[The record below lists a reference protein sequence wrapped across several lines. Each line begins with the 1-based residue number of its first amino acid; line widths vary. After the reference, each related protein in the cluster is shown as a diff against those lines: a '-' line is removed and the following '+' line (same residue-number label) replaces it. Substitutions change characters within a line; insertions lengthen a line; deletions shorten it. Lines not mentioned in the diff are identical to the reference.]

1 MDKKCQIVLGGIAR
15 VTRSSAKSLYY
26 NLILP
31 NAKKWRFDI
40 YADYEKYDHSTW
52 SLPAQSAM
60 EELDYIKA
68 RYTETSIDDA
78 YKFPGYFSQPNF
90 IKHRCEDMNQW
101 LKENGPKTSKERI
114 KKINEKLKE
123 ARGDDAFQL
132 EYGHVHRPHALAKR
146 YARTIASEG
155 YDMTVCIRFDAH
167 ILSKVHLDESRLYL
181 FDGRGTYEH
190 FYEAGAKCEQA
201 DLDYGIIATPELAKE
216 FYDYKTP
223 RRKVEDYAKLQA
235 STAFTP
241 CRNKQV
247 RGSDIAFKNR
257 APLIQYWYERGVTVH
272 LIPSILD
279 RKLGWLE
286 PHPKE
291 WPPKKQR
298 EYPYPDS
305 L

>member
-1 MDKKCQIVLGGIAR
+1 MNDRKKCQIVLAGIAR
-15 VTRSSAKSLYY
+15 VTKSSAKSLYY
-26 NLILP
+26 NLIIP
-31 NAKKWRFDI
+31 NQKEWRFDI
-40 YADYEKYDHSTW
+40 YTDYEKYDHSTW
-52 SLPAQSAM
+52 APTNQQF
-60 EELDYIKA
+60 DHIKA

-78 YKFPGYFSQPNF
+78 YKFPGYFSEPDF

-101 LKENGPKTSKERI
+101 LKEECPKTPREEIEKVN
-114 KKINEKLKE
+114 KKFRE
-123 ARGDDAFQL
+123 ARGEDAIQL
-132 EYGHVHRPHALAKR
+132 DYGHVHRPHALAKR
-146 YARTIASEG
+146 YARTIALEG

-190 FYEAGAKCEQA
+190 FYEAGAKCDHA
-201 DLDYGIIATPELAKE
+201 DLDYGISATPELAKQ
-216 FYDYKTP
+216 FYEYKTP
-223 RRKVEDYAKLQA
+223 GRKVEDYAKLQA

-241 CRNKQV
+241 CRSRQV
-247 RGSDIAFKNR
+247 RGSDIDFKR
-257 APLIQYWYERGVTVH
+257 LSPRIQYWYERGVTVH

-298 EYPYPDS
+298 RYPYPDS